1 MNKQDLPRSQ
11 TTAVLISILYSQGQW
26 RQLKSKD
33 LSSAAGSKRLVLVH
47 TDHPV
52 ISATLI
58 IYTHLS
64 HQENSTPR
72 TVWRHLNSK
81 EVLDVRTT
89 LVLLQIHQNNATLP
103 TSRLR
108 PSATERRSSYKT
120 HHQMDAILRW
130 PVPAELALN
139 SIKFPQL
146 LKDMKIPN
154 REVKLLICEH
164 SIRWDTWTQTLQTR
178 ECKPS
183 AWTLMSRWS

>member
-89 LVLLQIHQNNATLP
+89 LVLLQIHKTTQRCQLHAYGLQRQKGGLLTRP
-103 TSRLR
+103 T
-108 PSATERRSSYKT
+108 TK
-120 HHQMDAILRW
+120 
-130 PVPAELALN
+130 
-139 SIKFPQL
+139 
-146 LKDMKIPN
+146 
-154 REVKLLICEH
+154 
-164 SIRWDTWTQTLQTR
+164 WTQFSDDRCRQNWLSTLLNFR
-178 ECKPS
+178 NS
-183 AWTLMSRWS
+183 